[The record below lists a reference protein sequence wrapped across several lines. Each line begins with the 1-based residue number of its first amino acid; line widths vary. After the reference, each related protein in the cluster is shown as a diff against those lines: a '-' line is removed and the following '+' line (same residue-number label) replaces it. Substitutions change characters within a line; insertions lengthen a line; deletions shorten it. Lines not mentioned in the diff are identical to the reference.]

1 MSDHAVENNPRKEL
15 LFVALFAVMLLSMI
29 GLIFYGGY
37 FRPAAPS
44 VETLLAERAAAAE
57 KVVQPLEASSATPTE
72 MVAAATDNTGTAAA
86 AVSPADA
93 PLPDQ
98 VAASTAAP
106 VEPAPSTNSDT
117 APQPAAT
124 GVAEPNTATES
135 RDVSTAAPVL
145 GQ

>member
-15 LFVALFAVMLLSMI
+15 LFVALFAVMLLSII

-44 VETLLAERAAAAE
+44 VETLLAEAAAAAE
-57 KVVQPLEASSATPTE
+57 KTAEPLEASTTTTAE
-72 MVAAATDNTGTAAA
+72 MVDAAADNTGTADAA
-86 AVSPADA
+86 MSPAEA

-98 VAASTAAP
+98 VAA
-106 VEPAPSTNSDT
+106 EPTPID
-117 APQPAAT
+117 PAANTNGDASPTPEVT
-124 GVAEPNTATES
+124 GTTAPNTATES